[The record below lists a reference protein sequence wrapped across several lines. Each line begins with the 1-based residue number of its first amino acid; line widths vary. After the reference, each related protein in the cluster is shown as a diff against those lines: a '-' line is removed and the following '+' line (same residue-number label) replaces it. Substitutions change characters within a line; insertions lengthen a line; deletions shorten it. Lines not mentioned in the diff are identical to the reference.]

1 MELIFLPCAG
11 FGNRMRS
18 MASAMVAA
26 EEVGRPLRIIW
37 TAQHNIFVGAFAK
50 IFRGNFPPWV
60 TIEDCA
66 DPNHYWLRAKLVKN
80 EVEWLALKGEPVIKS
95 YYAFYK
101 EGTPRW
107 LEHLRSFQFVP
118 EFHQKYESIVGDYRP
133 IGVHIRRTDNER
145 AIKFSPSSEFWR
157 EMAEHPGMFYVASD
171 SEEERVAAMQ
181 RFPGRILIGPTR
193 ILGRNNSGC
202 FDAVLDF
209 YCLSRCSTIIGSYY
223 SSFSEVASQ
232 YGGSTLKIIHQV

>member
-1 MELIFLPCAG
+1 
-11 FGNRMRS
+11 

-37 TAQHNIFVGAFAK
+37 TAQYNIFVGEFAK
-50 IFRGNFPPWV
+50 IFCDKFPPWV

-80 EVEWLALKGEPVIKS
+80 EAEWLALKGEPVLKS

-101 EGTPRW
+101 EGSPRW
-107 LEHLRSFQFVP
+107 LEHLRSFQFAP
-118 EFHQKYESIVGDYRP
+118 EFHQKYESIVGNNKP

-157 EMAEHPGMFYVASD
+157 EMAQHTGMFYVASD
-171 SEEERVAAMQ
+171 SEEERVTAMQ
-181 RFPGRILIGPTR
+181 QFPGRILIGPSR
-193 ILGRNNSGC
+193 ILGRTAGC

-232 YGGSTLKIIHQV
+232 YGGSTLKIIREV